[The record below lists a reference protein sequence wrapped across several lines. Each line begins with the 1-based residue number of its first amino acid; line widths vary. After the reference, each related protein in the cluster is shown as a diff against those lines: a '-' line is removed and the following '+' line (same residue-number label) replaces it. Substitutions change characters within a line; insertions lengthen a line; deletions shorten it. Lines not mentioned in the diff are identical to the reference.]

1 MTETTE
7 IPANLTN
14 CKLPEAVKQRLQ
26 TLLLRRNGGEELTL
40 AEELEAE
47 GLVEIAHFLSLQKET
62 RETLKVKGIVR
73 GEIIELLEPIS
84 TEDGTEVLIEIS
96 HPIINTSQV
105 SLSNQEKLIEI
116 NRLFGVWKDRS
127 DLMNIFAEI
136 DRERHEYR
144 GRVIDPLE
152 S

>member
-26 TLLLRRNGGEELTL
+26 TLLLRRDGGEELTL

-62 RETLKVKGIVR
+62 RDTLKVKGIVR

-96 HPIINTSQV
+96 HPVINTSQV